1 MDMEYAFY
9 GVMGGFGQEG
19 TGDGGVG
26 VVFCFVFVLVIIH
39 HIIFNWHAFYI
50 QELQGSI
57 KAWME

>member
-1 MDMEYAFY
+1 MLFMESWMDSARKER
-9 GVMGGFGQEG
+9 
-19 TGDGGVG
+19 DGGVG
-26 VVFCFVFVLVIIH
+26 AVFCFVFVLVIIH